1 VQNGTGWYVVVVV
14 GEETCEGQIMASL
27 SDKGPEQ
34 TPLQKKLEVIALD
47 IGKLGMYAA
56 ILIFHC
62 LLLRN
67 FIEGMIFRKYDL
79 FGGELNS

>member
-1 VQNGTGWYVVVVV
+1 
-14 GEETCEGQIMASL
+14 MASL
-27 SDKGPEQ
+27 DDKGPEQ
-34 TPLQKKLEVIALD
+34 TPLQRKLDTIAMD

-67 FIEGMIFRKYDL
+67 FVEGMIFRKYDL
-79 FGGELNS
+79 FGGELTNKGYLCSEFPE